1 MRYYTVLLMLLALF
15 VSGTA
20 GAQPVEQQQG
30 TVVLPAGTLDA
41 EQVTELFSG
50 KTVESVTAV
59 RGRVSLSFYD
69 VDGSLRQTRNDQT
82 RSGKWRVRKD
92 GRICL
97 QMENFLEKCRIIVK
111 DGDVYKKY
119 IVKKNGRHQNSVNYR
134 KFWVGNPFG
143 L

>member
-1 MRYYTVLLMLLALF
+1 MRYFSIFLMLFALF
-15 VSGTA
+15 MSGTA
-20 GAQPVEQQQG
+20 GAQPVEQQRG
-30 TVVLPAGTLDA
+30 VINLPAGMLDA
-41 EQVTELFSG
+41 EQVTDLFSG
-50 KTVESVTAV
+50 QTVESVTAV

-69 VDGSLRQTRNDQT
+69 VDGSLRQVRNGQT

-97 QMENFLEKCRIIVK
+97 QMESLLEKCRIIVK
-111 DGDVYKKY
+111 DGDVYRKY

-134 KFWVGNPFG
+134 KFWVGNPYG